1 VSATAAPGARLERA
15 DDDRISIILPGDW
28 ARIPLE
34 SQAEANEEIA
44 RVIRRQFP
52 RRDELATMRRD
63 TREMLRAVARDARE
77 SDAVFLSASLELMPG
92 LPFAAALLAH
102 YIDIP
107 NPDLDLP
114 LEVRL
119 ATALPDG
126 EVLELDNGLAA
137 REVERSVP
145 GPESPDAFTTIRFHY
160 VLPTPF
166 ADRWVKWYANVPTTA
181 DPELVGALFDAIL
194 GTVRW
199 YPDEG

>member
-1 VSATAAPGARLERA
+1 VTAATAPTARLERA
-15 DDDRISIILPGDW
+15 DEGRVSVILPGDW

-34 SQAEANEEIA
+34 SQEDANEEIG
-44 RVIRRQFP
+44 RVIRRRFP
-52 RRDELATMRRD
+52 RRDELATMRRE
-63 TREMLRAVARDARE
+63 TREMLRAIARDARE
-77 SDAVFLSASLELMPG
+77 ADAVFLAASLELLPG
-92 LPFAAALLAH
+92 LPFAAALIAS

-107 NPDLDLP
+107 HPELEMP

-119 ATALPDG
+119 ASALPNG

-137 REVERSVP
+137 REMQRSVP
-145 GPESPDAFTTIRFHY
+145 GPELPDAFTTIRFHY

-166 ADRWVKWYANVPTTA
+166 ADRWVTWYANVPTEA

-199 YPDEG
+199 YPDEA

>member
-1 VSATAAPGARLERA
+1 MSAAPGARLEHA
-15 DDDRISIILPGDW
+15 DEDRLSVILPGDW

-34 SQAEANEEIA
+34 TQDDANEEIT

-63 TREMLRAVARDARE
+63 TREMLRAIARDARE
-77 SDAVFLSASLELMPG
+77 SDAVFLAASLELLPG

-102 YIDIP
+102 YIDVP
-107 NPDLDLP
+107 NAELDLP

-119 ATALPDG
+119 ASAAPAG
-126 EVLELDNGLAA
+126 EVLELENGLAA
-137 REVERSVP
+137 RELQRSVP
-145 GPESPDAFTTIRFHY
+145 GPEHPDAYTTIRLHY

-166 ADRWVKWYANVPTTA
+166 ADRWVKWYANVPTDV
-181 DPELVGALFDAIL
+181 DPELVGDLFDAIL

-199 YPDEG
+199 YPERG

>member
-1 VSATAAPGARLERA
+1 VSATAVPGARLERA
-15 DDDRISIILPGDW
+15 DEDRISIILPGDW

-34 SQAEANEEIA
+34 SQERANEEIA

-52 RRDELATMRRD
+52 RRDELAAMRRD
-63 TREMLRAVARDARE
+63 TREMLRAIARDARD
-77 SDAVFLSASLELMPG
+77 SDAVFLAASLELMPG
-92 LPFAAALLAH
+92 LPFAAALIAH

-107 NPDLDLP
+107 NADLDLP

-137 REVERSVP
+137 RESERSVP
-145 GPESPDAFTTIRFHY
+145 GPDDPDAFTTIRYRY

-166 ADRWVKWYANVPTTA
+166 RDRWVAWYANVPTAA

-199 YPDEG
+199 YPDED